1 MRPANEES
9 EAQAPRLRARRTGA
23 DRRGAPIAQL
33 PWKQPRNP
41 YPVVDLLSADEIEAI
56 HLTSLRVLEEVG
68 LNIHHPEAFELFRR
82 AGALSDEG
90 TRRVRLGRE
99 IVAAALETAPPTVTL
114 GTRNPER
121 SIVIGGDR
129 LCFTTVLGPP
139 YCSDLLRGRRPGTL
153 DDYCDFVRLAQHFN
167 VVHMNGG
174 SPVEPQDVAIPVRHL
189 ESAHA
194 MLTLS
199 DKVPYVFCHS
209 RQRIHDVLEMIA
221 IARGL
226 TLDELRDAPSTFS
239 IINVNSP
246 LQYDVPMAGGIIEMA
261 RFGQPTL
268 ITPFTLAGAA
278 APIAM
283 AGALAAQNAEAL
295 CGITLAQLARPGA
308 PVIYGSAATGV
319 DMRSGAPNYGSPEFA
334 KGIHISAQL
343 ARRYRLPSRM
353 SVMTSSTV
361 PDVQA
366 ALQSMMSLFAAV
378 SGGGNLVMHAAGW
391 LEGGLCSSFEKF
403 VIDVEMLQNMVAYLD
418 PVRVDETTLSFDEI
432 AAVGPGGHFFAA
444 PSTMATYETAFYQ
457 PFLYDLRN
465 YGGWAEAGSQDATRR
480 AHRLY
485 QQALAEYQPPAM
497 ADDARAALDVFLAR
511 RKAEG
516 GAPLE

>member
-1 MRPANEES
+1 M
-9 EAQAPRLRARRTGA
+9 QAADGDGGTGPRLRARKTGA
-23 DRRGAPIAQL
+23 GRQGAPIAQL
-33 PWKQPRNP
+33 PWKQPRNR
-41 YPVVDLLSADEIEAI
+41 YPVVNLLSADEIEAI
-56 HLTSLRVLEEVG
+56 HAASLRVLEEVG
-68 LNIHHPEAFELFRR
+68 LNIHHAEGFELFRR
-82 AGALSDEG
+82 AGASVDAE
-90 TRRVRLGRE
+90 TRRVRIGRD
-99 IVAAALETAPPTVTL
+99 IVEAALASVPATVTL
-114 GTRNPER
+114 GTRNPDR
-121 SIVIGGDR
+121 SIIVGGDH

-139 YCSDLLRGRRPGTL
+139 YCSDIVRGRRPGTL
-153 DDYCDFVRLAQHFN
+153 ADYSDFVRLAQYFN
-167 VVHMNGG
+167 MVHLNGG

-189 ESAHA
+189 EAVHA

-209 RQRIHDVLEMIA
+209 RQRIHDVFEMIA

-226 TLDELRDAPSTFS
+226 TLDELKDAPSTFS

-278 APIAM
+278 APVAM

-295 CGITLAQLARPGA
+295 CGIVMAQLARAGA
-308 PVIYGSAATGV
+308 PVVYGSAATGV

-334 KGIHISAQL
+334 KGIQISAQL
-343 ARRYRLPSRM
+343 ARRYKMPSRM
-353 SVMTSSTV
+353 SVMTSSTA

-366 ALQSMMSLFAAV
+366 ALQSQMSLFAAV

-418 PVRVDETTLSFDEI
+418 PIRVDAETLSLDEI

-444 PSTMATYETAFYQ
+444 PTTMATYETAFYQ

-465 YGGWAEAGSQDATRR
+465 YGSWAEAGSQDTTQR

-485 QQALAEYQPPAM
+485 QTALREYRPPPM
-497 ADDARAALDVFLAR
+497 ADDARAALDEFLAR
-511 RKAEG
+511 RKEEG

>member
-1 MRPANEES
+1 MQAADEGGGVRSPKLRP
-9 EAQAPRLRARRTGA
+9 RRTGA

-33 PWKQPRNP
+33 SWKQPRNT
-41 YPVVDLLSADEIEAI
+41 YPVVDLLSADEVEAL
-56 HLTSLRVLEEVG
+56 HRTSLRILEEVG
-68 LNIHHPEAFELFRR
+68 LNIHHAEGFELFRR
-82 AGALSDEG
+82 AGAVVDEA
-90 TRRVRLGRE
+90 TRRVRIGRDLVE
-99 IVAAALETAPPTVTL
+99 AALATAPATVTL
-114 GTRNPER
+114 GTRNPAR
-121 SIVIGGDR
+121 SIVVGGDH

-139 YCSDLLRGRRPGTL
+139 YCSDLVRGRRPGTL
-153 DDYCDFVRLAQHFN
+153 ADYSDFVRLAQHFN

-189 ESAHA
+189 EAAHA

-226 TLDELRDAPSTFS
+226 TLDALRDAPSTFS

-246 LQYDVPMAGGIIEMA
+246 LQYDIPMAGGIIEMA

-278 APIAM
+278 APVAM

-308 PVIYGSAATGV
+308 PVVYGSAATGV

-334 KGIHISAQL
+334 KGIQISAQL
-343 ARRYRLPSRM
+343 ARRYGLPSRM

-366 ALQSMMSLFAAV
+366 ALQSQMSLFAAV

-403 VIDVEMLQNMVAYLD
+403 VIDVEMLQNMVAYLEPIRID
-418 PVRVDETTLSFDEI
+418 AEALSFDEI
-432 AAVGPGGHFFAA
+432 ASVGPGGHFFAA
-444 PSTMATYETAFYQ
+444 PTTMATYETAFYQ

-465 YGGWAEAGSQDATRR
+465 YGSWAEAGSRDATQR

-485 QQALAEYQPPAM
+485 QQALAEYQPPPM
-497 ADDARAALDVFLAR
+497 ADDARAALDAFLAR
-511 RKAEG
+511 RTAEG

>member
-1 MRPANEES
+1 M
-9 EAQAPRLRARRTGA
+9 EAAEPGGATGAGRLRPRKTGA
-23 DRRGAPIAQL
+23 ARRGAPIAQL
-33 PWKQPRNP
+33 PWRQPRNR
-41 YPVVDLLSADEIEAI
+41 YPHVDLLSADEIEAI
-56 HLTSLRVLEEVG
+56 HQTSLRVLEEVG
-68 LNIHHPEAFELFRR
+68 LNIHHAEGFELFRA
-82 AGALSDEG
+82 AGALVDEA
-90 TRRVRLGRE
+90 TRRVRIGRDL
-99 IVAAALETAPPTVTL
+99 VAAALATAPATVTL
-114 GTRNPER
+114 GTRNPNR
-121 SIVIGGDR
+121 SIMVGGDH

-139 YCSDLLRGRRPGTL
+139 YCSDLARGRRPGTL
-153 DDYCDFVRLAQHFN
+153 ADYCDFVRLAQHFN

-189 ESAHA
+189 EAAHA

-199 DKVPYVFCHS
+199 DKIPYVFCHS
-209 RQRIHDVLEMIA
+209 RQRIHDVFEMIA
-221 IARGL
+221 ITRGL
-226 TLDELRDAPSTFS
+226 TLDELKDAPSTFS

-246 LQYDVPMAGGIIEMA
+246 LQYDIPMAGGIIEMA

-278 APIAM
+278 APVAM

-295 CGITLAQLARPGA
+295 CGIVMAQLARPGA
-308 PVIYGSAATGV
+308 PVVYGSAATGV

-334 KGIHISAQL
+334 KGIQISAQL

-366 ALQSMMSLFAAV
+366 SLQSQMSLFAAV

-418 PVRVDETTLSFDEI
+418 PVRVDAETLSLDEI

-465 YGGWAEAGSQDATRR
+465 YGSWAEAGSQDATQR
-480 AHRLY
+480 AHRIY
-485 QQALAEYQPPAM
+485 QQALREYQPPPM
-497 ADDARAALDVFLAR
+497 ADDARGALDDFLAR
-511 RKAEG
+511 RKQEG
-516 GAPLE
+516 GAPLD

>member
-1 MRPANEES
+1 MQAAGEGHEARGPKLRP
-9 EAQAPRLRARRTGA
+9 RRTGA

-41 YPVVDLLSADEIEAI
+41 YPVVDLISADEVEAL
-56 HLTSLRVLEEVG
+56 HQTSLRILEEVG
-68 LNIHHPEAFELFRR
+68 LNIHHAEGFELFRR
-82 AGALSDEG
+82 AGALTDES
-90 TRRVRLGRE
+90 TRRVRIGRD
-99 IVAAALETAPPTVTL
+99 IVEAALATAPATVTL
-114 GTRNPER
+114 GTRNPAR
-121 SIVIGGDR
+121 SIVVGGDH
-129 LCFTTVLGPP
+129 LCFATVLGPP
-139 YCSDLLRGRRPGTL
+139 YCSDLVRGRRPGTL
-153 DDYCDFVRLAQHFN
+153 ADYRDFVRLAQHFN
-167 VVHMNGG
+167 VVHLNGG

-189 ESAHA
+189 EAAHA

-226 TLDELRDAPSTFS
+226 TMDGLRDAPSTFS

-246 LQYDVPMAGGIIEMA
+246 LQYDIPMAGGIIEMA

-278 APIAM
+278 APVAM

-334 KGIHISAQL
+334 KGIQISAQF
-343 ARRYRLPSRM
+343 ARHYGLPSRM

-366 ALQSMMSLFAAV
+366 ALQSQMSLFAAV

-403 VIDVEMLQNMVAYLD
+403 VIDVEMLQNMVAYLE
-418 PVRVDETTLSFDEI
+418 PVRIDAETLSFDEV

-444 PSTMATYETAFYQ
+444 PTTMATYETAFYQ

-465 YGGWAEAGSQDATRR
+465 YGSWAEAGSQDATQR
-480 AHRLY
+480 AHGLY
-485 QQALAEYQPPAM
+485 QKALAEYQPPPM
-497 ADDARAALDVFLAR
+497 ADDARAALDAFLAR
-511 RKAEG
+511 RTAEG